1 MTRRVCQLLLTV
13 AVTFAVC
20 PPATAASAFEQ
31 HVRFL
36 TQFQHRLAGSEADQ
50 RVGDYIVGVLRGL
63 GFDDASLVVQP
74 VEVVRPA
81 NGPDD
86 CFLEA
91 GGQRVRIYP
100 LRPNLVQAA
109 VTGPE
114 GLSGSALYCRKGF
127 GDSLPSE
134 LKGRIVLLDYDCG
147 EQWKRAFER
156 GAKAVVFVGVVERL
170 EAYEPKFYEA
180 AADLPRFYLNVE
192 DAKAMGLLDRP
203 LDVRIQAKASWD
215 RLLTANIVAMV
226 HPTED
231 NQGDDSA
238 VIVGCE
244 YDSYG
249 DVPELAPTY
258 RKALN
263 TAALLDLAETL
274 KNTPSSR
281 KVLLCFFGDG
291 AANHNGA
298 RRFYYSII
306 QKRERKSGYD
316 SVLDAKIEY
325 LTDERTR
332 LEETVRFLLEERE
345 RLERGTAF
353 ADEGEGILS
362 DDFEH
367 HAELRKILKSE
378 LGYKVADIRED
389 AIFLSQDIRRNVYPE
404 ELVPE
409 KKEELARLNETIRSW
424 NNLNRDIKNRV
435 LTEKCRPHYTYVR
448 DKALGVMRERLRE
461 LEYCLEHL
469 GAGER
474 IGAYLLNGDEE
485 TTIISHIS
493 LNLSEQGDRWGLTIS
508 GMLGPY
514 KTILK
519 GIQGATRTA
528 EMAWPVAGDQGLG
541 FDGLTPGALT
551 PVGQPLPGGAHAVT
565 VIPAGSGGGRS
576 GGVTV
581 SDSARAG
588 GEGNELAVRNAAVRF
603 VFAESWPGVRLQ
615 LTRGRG
621 AVSIGVNGE
630 TRETDELSALDGDT
644 VGGAALL
651 TELAA
656 DGAGGMLFVKGEVKE
671 LVVGG
676 AEVWLDAVHPW
687 DPLPMLQRAT
697 FEGAIKPTAF
707 FPVQPSLCADLS
719 VSVGAFAFSFSTLN
733 TIDPLYGT
741 PFERLDVANMPR
753 FTRQLEEVRGLLTRL
768 VREENFSA
776 QQPTPDNRRI
786 MDVTLTVTGD
796 YSGPLVRLQQ
806 FGTALADYP
815 CRGAIAALDTYSLS
829 LLVPQVYH
837 PEVNNAI
844 LVRSDQLGYMAY
856 GPLRRWRTR
865 KTIMSPGPN
874 GGVLSMNDISQPTGD
889 SHVVFQGN
897 GGHIFNVFNFHN
909 QNFKS
914 YFAPGHVKLMKSVGN
929 VAFRRYHTSLTRDVL
944 SFFVWGKDNTQLY
957 HVNSFMLLNLSEE
970 GLAEKR
976 YGEGFAI
983 KDRSW
988 AAVDVEERSAM
999 DLHLLNE
1006 SRLKVLRRKNIV
1018 NESLEVLHG
1027 KTAELLKG
1035 GKRLAAM
1042 ICEWRVYSPLKGSID
1057 DIVKAAVILLLMI
1070 VPFAFVLERLL
1081 VGATIVYK
1089 QIAGF
1094 GVFFA
1099 LTFAVLYAVHP
1110 AFDIAGTPIIIFLA
1124 FVIIIA
1130 SGYVIFVIMQ
1140 RFKGEIMRIQ
1150 GLETSLHQADVSR
1163 FNTLIAAVSLGI
1175 STMRRRP
1182 LRTVLTSVTII
1193 LLTFTILCFSS
1204 FNTEIGV
1211 IMSYKGQLCS
1221 DRSILVHTKDWSAL
1235 HPRNVQLIESLGEG
1249 KMKVFGRYWLS
1260 SSLADVVQNREPL
1273 KVIVSDVE
1281 MRKHTALDAVMGL
1294 DPDEIPLKRGLRECL
1309 DGDVELLRSNGVF
1322 LAPMTIEKLGL
1333 RAGDTV
1339 YVRGRR
1345 CVLAGAVNVD
1355 KMAGMVHLD
1364 GSPFMPVDYS
1374 SIKNIMT
1381 SQDDIGTVIESMDST
1396 QFTSVPP
1403 EMVALTSNRM
1413 VALLDGD
1420 LRSVVAYA
1428 TEAVDLQPLVEEVAL
1443 VFGDFVYVGLKDGV
1457 YAAYFTDELSF
1468 SGLGDIVAPLL
1479 LGGLIIFTTMLASVV
1494 DREREIYAFSALGL
1508 APPHVASLFFAEASV
1523 YAIIGGLGGYLFSQV
1538 VVKFLALLSRFGWVR
1553 VPELNPSSLTAIVTI
1568 LIVMAVTLIST
1579 IYPAIKA
1586 SKSANPG
1593 IQRAWRMPAAQGDLL
1608 DVTFPFTVSEYDLT
1622 GIVSFLKEHFVNFG
1636 DSTLGTFS
1644 SKEARVFLDQEQQAP
1659 ALRSDIWLAPFDL
1672 GISQKFT
1679 LTSAPSGIEGIAE
1692 VRIHIERLSGSPGSW
1707 YRSNKMF
1714 LEDLRRQFLIWRTV
1728 SHDHAEMYRN
1738 RSLEELGAAEGAAE
1752 AGGSDDEPSDDQG

>member
-1 MTRRVCQLLLTV
+1 MIRRVRQLLFTV
-13 AVTFAVC
+13 AVTITVC
-20 PPATAASAFEQ
+20 PPVAAASAFEG

-36 TQFQHRLAGSEADQ
+36 TQFEHRLAGSEVDQ
-50 RVGDYIVGVLRGL
+50 RVRDYIVGVLRGL
-63 GFDDASLVVQP
+63 GFDDTSLIIQP

-81 NGPDD
+81 NGPGD
-86 CFLEA
+86 CSLEA
-91 GGQRVRIYP
+91 RGSRFRLYP

-109 VTGPE
+109 VAEPE
-114 GLSGSALYCRKGF
+114 GISGSTVYCRKGR
-127 GDSLPSE
+127 GDSLPEE
-134 LKGRIVLLDYDCG
+134 LDGRVVLLDFDCG

-156 GAKAVVFVGVVERL
+156 GAKAVVFVGVVDRL

-180 AADLPRFYLNVE
+180 AADLPRFYLQPE
-192 DAKAMGLLDRP
+192 DAKAAGLFGGP
-203 LDVRIQAKASWD
+203 VDVCIRSKASWD
-215 RLLTANIVAMV
+215 RLLTANIVAMI

-231 NQGDDSA
+231 SEGDDSA

-249 DVPELAPTY
+249 DVPELAPNY

-263 TAALLDLAETL
+263 TAAMLDLAETL
-274 KNTPSSR
+274 KNTPSAR

-291 AANHNGA
+291 AGNHNGG

-306 QKRERKSGYD
+306 QKRERKSGFK
-316 SVLDAKIEY
+316 SVLDAKIKY
-325 LTDERTR
+325 LTDEKTR
-332 LEETVRFLLEERE
+332 LAEMSLFLREEGE
-345 RLERGTAF
+345 RLELTAPV
-353 ADEGEGILS
+353 GEARAGILS

-367 HAELRKILKSE
+367 HAELRKLLKAE
-378 LGYKVADIRED
+378 LGYRVADIRED
-389 AIFLSQDIRRNVYPE
+389 AIFLSQDIRRGVYAE

-424 NNLNRDIKNRV
+424 NNLNRDIKNRE
-435 LTEKCRPHYTYVR
+435 LTEKCSGHYAYVR
-448 DKALGVMRERLRE
+448 DKALSVMRDRLLE
-461 LEYCLEHL
+461 LDYYLEHL
-469 GAGER
+469 QAGER
-474 IGAYLLNGDEE
+474 IGAYLLNEDEE

-493 LNLSEQGDRWGLTIS
+493 LNLSEQGDRWGLTIA

-519 GIQGATRTA
+519 GVQAATRTA
-528 EMAWPVAGDQGLG
+528 EAAWPVAAGQGFG
-541 FDGLTPGALT
+541 FDRLTPET
-551 PVGQPLPGGAHAVT
+551 RIPIGQSLPGGGHSVT
-565 VIPAGSGGGRS
+565 VTALEGGGGGSGGI
-576 GGVTV
+576 TV
-581 SDSARAG
+581 SASNRAG
-588 GEGNELAVRNAAVRF
+588 GEGNELAIADAAVT
-603 VFAESWPGVRLQ
+603 FALAEGWPGLRLS
-615 LTRGRG
+615 LARGRG
-621 AVSIGVNGE
+621 TISIAVNGE
-630 TRETDELSALDGDT
+630 TRETDDPGSLDGDS
-644 VGGAALL
+644 VGGTTLS
-651 TELAA
+651 TDVAA
-656 DGAGGMLFVKGEVKE
+656 DGGGGLLFVRGQVTE

-676 AEVWLDAVHPW
+676 EQVWIDSLHPW

-707 FPVQPSLCADLS
+707 FPVQPSLCTDMS

-741 PFERLDVANMPR
+741 PFERLDRASMPR
-753 FTRQLEEVRGLLTRL
+753 FARQLEEVRALLTEL

-776 QQPTPDNRRI
+776 QQPTPDNKRI

-815 CRGAIAALDTYSLS
+815 CRGAVAALDTYSLS
-829 LLVPQVYH
+829 LLVPSVHH
-837 PEVNNAI
+837 PEVNSAI
-844 LVRSDQLGYMAY
+844 LVRSDQLGHLAY

-865 KTIMSPGPN
+865 KTIMRPGPN
-874 GGVLSMNDISQPTGD
+874 GGVLGMNDISQATGD

-914 YFAPGHVKLMKSVGN
+914 HFAPSHVKLMKSVGN

-944 SFFVWGKDNTQLY
+944 SFYVWGKETTQLY

-970 GLAEKR
+970 GLAESR
-976 YGEGFAI
+976 YGDGFAI

-988 AAVDVEERSAM
+988 AAVDVEERSAR

-1042 ICEWRVYSPLKGSID
+1042 VCEWRVYSPLKGSID

-1094 GVFFA
+1094 SVFFA

-1182 LRTVLTSVTII
+1182 LRTILTSVTII

-1221 DRSILVHTKDWSAL
+1221 DRSILVHTKDWSVL
-1235 HPRNVQLIESLGEG
+1235 HKRNLQLIESLGEG

-1260 SSLADVVQNREPL
+1260 SSLADVVYNREPL
-1273 KVIVSDVE
+1273 KVIVSDAD
-1281 MRKHTALDAVMGL
+1281 MHQHTALDAVMGL
-1294 DPDEIPLKRGLRECL
+1294 DPDEIPLKRRLGECF
-1309 DGDVELLRSNGVF
+1309 DGDLELLRSNGVF

-1333 RAGDTV
+1333 QRGDTV

-1403 EMVALTSNRM
+1403 EMVALASNRM
-1413 VALLDGD
+1413 VALMDGN
-1420 LRSVVAYA
+1420 LRSVVAYP
-1428 TEAVDLQPLVEEVAL
+1428 TETVDLQPLAEDVAL

-1508 APPHVASLFFAEASV
+1508 APPHVASLFFAEAAV

-1538 VVKFLALLSRFGWVR
+1538 VVKFLALISRYGWVR

-1568 LIVMAVTLIST
+1568 LIVMAVTMIST
-1579 IYPAIKA
+1579 IYPAMKA

-1593 IQRAWRMPAAQGDLL
+1593 IQRAWRMPAAEGDLL

-1644 SKEARVFLDQEQQAP
+1644 SKEAQVFQDEAQQAP
-1659 ALRSDIWLAPFDL
+1659 ALRSNIWLAPFDL

-1707 YRSNKMF
+1707 YRSNKVF

-1738 RSLEELGAAEGAAE
+1738 RSLEELA
-1752 AGGSDDEPSDDQG
+1752 AGGGSPETDGADDEPSEV